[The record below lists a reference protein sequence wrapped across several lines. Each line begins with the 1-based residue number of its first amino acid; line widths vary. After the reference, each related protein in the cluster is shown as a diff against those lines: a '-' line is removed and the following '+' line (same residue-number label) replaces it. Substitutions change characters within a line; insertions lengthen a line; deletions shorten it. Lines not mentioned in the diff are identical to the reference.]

1 MSSKLAPSREAF
13 ESQEAAFIEHYDWLI
28 RWALQFTHN
37 DRARAEDLI
46 QEVFA
51 QFAFAQT
58 DLSTV
63 QNVRGYLY
71 TALRNTHASDV
82 RLAGRSHSQSL
93 SIVEYSIADAALSA
107 TDPYSLYQAQDEL
120 RRVCYYA
127 CVRKQSS
134 RGGSVLI
141 LRYFYGY
148 HISEVAEVLGGTAE
162 AVRQNL
168 RSARSEARLFLAD
181 PGALK
186 FIDRAQTAACIAQ
199 TKTVC
204 AAEDLL
210 AELRVTIFGSC
221 QGDCFEEDSI
231 RDLYIK
237 GLITSADNVTLA
249 HIVSCPQCLDGA
261 NRELGL
267 PLLGE
272 RHPADALGPNNNW
285 RGGSGGAS
293 GGGAAGFGKRPRA
306 VREKRD
312 GAEKITESFLLQ
324 CRRRAREIFEH
335 YPAELRVSVNGYL
348 LGSQSV
354 NSETSRL
361 CLDITIPEP
370 LGFIEVLN
378 EENARLLV
386 MMVVPPPAGEPR
398 QMRRIELSDGRHL
411 EVTLQHGHPWPMLE
425 VVYNEPGVVS
435 LAPASTT
442 HIDQIWKSVPAAED
456 KEVSIEKPAET
467 QRAGGLLELLR
478 SIRLQSISFSH
489 GPEVVTAI
497 VALLLIGVILFL
509 RLNVTSSISAGELL
523 ERARA
528 VEAATGSPELAIHR
542 VINLEERVHGA
553 KSVISRSR
561 IEIWRDPHRQ
571 LSARRVFDEK
581 GSLVVAELVRNHAGQ
596 NQDATRTVYETGK
609 APRVEPAVRNAQQA
623 LENFELWQFEPS
635 PRDYE
640 ELIAESRSARV
651 SEEGDVYVISYDGS
665 HAAEGVI
672 RQGSLQPE
680 SLQPESLQPGSLQR
694 ATLTLRKSDLHGI
707 SQTLVVKRAGE
718 LREFSFVEAQFERP
732 PVRDVAPG
740 IFEVD
745 PGVANVVTG
754 EEAAAAKPESASG
767 PSAPTTASVAATP
780 ALEIEVAYLLDP
792 FRLRFGDQVNLLR
805 AADGVLEVN
814 AIVDNESTRQEMLRA
829 LSGVI
834 DDPALRVRIDT
845 AAEMLAREQRQRSGS
860 VVVKEFTGS
869 DQGIPVYAELHRYF
883 SQQAKTFNVGAQSA
897 SDRVDQAVRSFALRV
912 VGHSRRALSHA
923 QELKQLSNRFSSS
936 ELDGLSPSAR
946 ARWFSLVRSHVEA
959 LRRETS
965 LLSQELHPI
974 FFSKGEGAGATEISS
989 IADLSSAIERLG
1001 RTVMATDVAVRS
1013 AFAASS
1019 EQAGD
1024 QAVKSPRFRITLATS
1039 ESLAEAIQEFAANEY

>member
-28 RWALQFTHN
+28 RWALQFTHD

-162 AVRQNL
+162 AVRQSL

-186 FIDRAQTAACIAQ
+186 FIDRAQTAASIAQ

-221 QGDCFEEDSI
+221 QGDCFEEESL
-231 RDLYIK
+231 RNLYIK

-249 HIVSCPQCLDGA
+249 HIVSCPRCLDGA

-285 RGGSGGAS
+285 RGGSGG
-293 GGGAAGFGKRPRA
+293 GAAGFGKRPRA
-306 VREKRD
+306 VRGKRD
-312 GAEKITESFLLQ
+312 AAEKISESFLLQ
-324 CRRRAREIFEH
+324 CRRRARELFEH

-370 LGFIEVLN
+370 LGFVEVLN

-386 MMVVPPPAGEPR
+386 MTVEPPPGGEPR
-398 QMRRIELSDGRHL
+398 QVRRMALSEGRHL

-425 VVYNEPGVVS
+425 VVYSEPGVVA
-435 LAPASTT
+435 LAPVSTT
-442 HIDQIWKSVPAAED
+442 HIDRIWSVPATGDQE
-456 KEVSIEKPAET
+456 SPARKTADT
-467 QRAGGLLELLR
+467 QRGGILELLR
-478 SIRLQSISFSH
+478 SIRLLSTPFSN
-489 GPEVVTAI
+489 GPQVVTAI
-497 VALLLIGVILFL
+497 VALFLIGVILFL
-509 RLNVTSSISAGELL
+509 RLNVTSSISADDLL

-553 KSVISRSR
+553 TSVISRRR

-571 LSARRVFDEK
+571 LSARRVYDEK
-581 GSLVVAELVRNHAGQ
+581 GSLVVAELVRNHAGT
-596 NQDATRTVYETGK
+596 NRDSSRTVYETGK

-635 PRDYE
+635 ARDYGE
-640 ELIAESRSARV
+640 MIAKASSARV
-651 SEEGDVYVISYDGS
+651 SEERDVYVISYDGS
-665 HAAEGVI
+665 HAADGVI
-672 RQGSLQPE
+672 REGSLQ
-680 SLQPESLQPGSLQR
+680 Q

-707 SQTLVVKRAGE
+707 SQTLVVRRAGE
-718 LREFSFVEAQFERP
+718 LRDFSFVEARFERP

-740 IFEVD
+740 IFELD
-745 PGVANVVTG
+745 PGVSRVVN
-754 EEAAAAKPESASG
+754 EEVAAAKREIAPG
-767 PSAPTTASVAATP
+767 PSVSTTASVAATA

-792 FRLRFGDQVNLLR
+792 FRIRFGDQVNLIR
-805 AADGVLEVN
+805 AADGALEVN
-814 AIVDNESTRQEMLRA
+814 AIVDTESTRREILRA

-834 DDPALRVRIDT
+834 DDPALRVRIET
-845 AAEMLAREQRQRSGS
+845 AAETLAREQRQRSGS
-860 VVVKEFTGS
+860 VVVKEFTAS
-869 DQGIPVYAELHRYF
+869 DQGIPVYAELHRHF
-883 SQQAKTFNVGAQSA
+883 SQQLKMPNGGGAQSE
-897 SDRVDQAVRSFALRV
+897 SDRVDQAVRDFASRM

-923 QELKQLSNRFSSS
+923 MELKQLSNRFSSS
-936 ELDGLSPSAR
+936 ELDGLSPSTR

-965 LLSQELHPI
+965 LLSQELQPI
-974 FFSKGEGAGATEISS
+974 FFSKGDGAVATEIST
-989 IADLSSAIERLG
+989 IADLSSAIERLA

-1013 AFAASS
+1013 AFAVSS
-1019 EQAGD
+1019 EQPGE

-1039 ESLAEAIQEFAANEY
+1039 ESLAVAIQEFAANEY